1 MRSNIVKF
9 LFGGISLLII
19 SACGGGDEEP
29 VLVPATIAPTTT
41 VVDLSTTV
49 PMTTT
54 TYAAPATIVPI
65 IVETTT
71 TTVVIEPESIQPASV
86 ASVESVTVAAGD
98 SLSEIAKSNGT
109 TAEKLARI
117 NGICNVNSIYVGQ
130 VILLTAPESE
140 VETDTEEESLITVIV
155 EAGDSLSKIAKRE
168 GVTVDEVMSLNN
180 ISDPNLLFV
189 GQKLTISGQ
198 ASLETQEEAPVC

>member
-9 LFGGISLLII
+9 LLGGFSLFIF

-29 VLVPATIAPTTT
+29 VLVPATMAPTTT
-41 VVDLSTTV
+41 LMDLSTTV

-54 TYAAPATIVPI
+54 TNAAPATIVPVI
-65 IVETTT
+65 IETTT
-71 TTVVIEPESIQPASV
+71 TTVVVEPEETEPEPA
-86 ASVESVTVAAGD
+86 ESVTVAAGD
-98 SLSEIAKSNGT
+98 SLSEIAKANGT

-130 VILLTAPESE
+130 VILLNDPESE
-140 VETDTEEESLITVIV
+140 VETDVVEESLRTIMV
-155 EAGDSLSKIAKRE
+155 ESGDSLSKIAKRE
-168 GVTVDEVMSLNN
+168 GVTVDEIMSLNN

-198 ASLETQEEAPVC
+198 ASPESQEEAPVC

>member
-9 LFGGISLLII
+9 LLGGLSLLII

-41 VVDLSTTV
+41 LMDLSTTV

-54 TYAAPATIVPI
+54 SYAAPATIVPVVI
-65 IVETTT
+65 ETTT
-71 TTVVIEPESIQPASV
+71 TTVVVEPEETEPEPV
-86 ASVESVTVAAGD
+86 GSVTVTAGD
-98 SLSEIAKSNGT
+98 SLSEIAKANGT

-130 VILLTAPESE
+130 VILLNDPEQE
-140 VETDTEEESLITVIV
+140 VETDETEESLRTVIV

-168 GVTVDEVMSLNN
+168 GVTVDEVMSMNN

-198 ASLETQEEAPVC
+198 ASPEPQEAPVC

>member
-9 LFGGISLLII
+9 LLGGISLLFI

-41 VVDLSTTV
+41 IMDQSTTF

-54 TYAAPATIVPI
+54 TYATPSTIVPVVI
-65 IVETTT
+65 ETTT
-71 TTVVIEPESIQPASV
+71 TTIVVEPEETEPEP
-86 ASVESVTVAAGD
+86 VESVTVTAGD
-98 SLSEIAKSNGT
+98 SLSEIAKANGT

-130 VILLTAPESE
+130 VILLNDPEQE
-140 VETDTEEESLITVIV
+140 VETDTTEESLRTVIV
-155 EAGDSLSKIAKRE
+155 ETGDSLSKIAKRE
-168 GVTVDEVMSLNN
+168 GVTVDEVMSMNN

-198 ASLETQEEAPVC
+198 ASPEPQEEDPVC

>member
-9 LFGGISLLII
+9 LLGGLSLLII

-41 VVDLSTTV
+41 LMDLSTTV

-54 TYAAPATIVPI
+54 TYTAPATIVPVVI
-65 IVETTT
+65 ETTT
-71 TTVVIEPESIQPASV
+71 TTVVVEPEETEPEPV
-86 ASVESVTVAAGD
+86 GSVTVTAGD
-98 SLSEIAKSNGT
+98 SLSEIAKANGT

-130 VILLTAPESE
+130 VILLNDPEQE
-140 VETDTEEESLITVIV
+140 VETDETEESLRTVIV

-168 GVTVDEVMSLNN
+168 GVTVDEVMSMNN

-198 ASLETQEEAPVC
+198 ASPEPQEAPVC

>member
-9 LFGGISLLII
+9 LLGGISLLFI

-41 VVDLSTTV
+41 IMDLSTTV

-54 TYAAPATIVPI
+54 TYATPSTIVPVVI
-65 IVETTT
+65 ETTT
-71 TTVVIEPESIQPASV
+71 TTIVVEPEETEPEP
-86 ASVESVTVAAGD
+86 VESVTVTAGD
-98 SLSEIAKSNGT
+98 SLSEIAKANGT

-130 VILLTAPESE
+130 VILLNDPEQE
-140 VETDTEEESLITVIV
+140 VETDTTEESLRTVIV
-155 EAGDSLSKIAKRE
+155 ETGDSLSKIAKRE
-168 GVTVDEVMSLNN
+168 GVTVDEIMSMNN

-198 ASLETQEEAPVC
+198 ASPEPQEEDPVC

>member
-9 LFGGISLLII
+9 LLGGISLLFI

-41 VVDLSTTV
+41 IMDLSTTV

-54 TYAAPATIVPI
+54 TYATPSTIVPVVI
-65 IVETTT
+65 ETTT
-71 TTVVIEPESIQPASV
+71 TTIVVEPEETEPEP
-86 ASVESVTVAAGD
+86 VESVTVTAGD
-98 SLSEIAKSNGT
+98 SLSEIAKANGT

-130 VILLTAPESE
+130 VILLNDSEQE
-140 VETDTEEESLITVIV
+140 VETDTTEESLRTVIV
-155 EAGDSLSKIAKRE
+155 ETGDSLSKIAKRE
-168 GVTVDEVMSLNN
+168 GVTVDEVMSMNN

-198 ASLETQEEAPVC
+198 ASPEPQEEEPVC

>member
-1 MRSNIVKF
+1 M
-9 LFGGISLLII
+9 
-19 SACGGGDEEP
+19 
-29 VLVPATIAPTTT
+29 
-41 VVDLSTTV
+41 
-49 PMTTT
+49 
-54 TYAAPATIVPI
+54 
-65 IVETTT
+65 
-71 TTVVIEPESIQPASV
+71 
-86 ASVESVTVAAGD
+86 
-98 SLSEIAKSNGT
+98 
-109 TAEKLARI
+109 
-117 NGICNVNSIYVGQ
+117 NSIYVGQ

-140 VETDTEEESLITVIV
+140 VETAAEEESLRTVIV

>member
-9 LFGGISLLII
+9 LLGGISLLII

-41 VVDLSTTV
+41 IMDLSTTV
-49 PMTTT
+49 PMITT
-54 TYAAPATIVPI
+54 TYATPSTIVPVVI
-65 IVETTT
+65 ETTT
-71 TTVVIEPESIQPASV
+71 TTIVVEPEETEPEP
-86 ASVESVTVAAGD
+86 VESVTVTAGD
-98 SLSEIAKSNGT
+98 SLSEIAKANGT

-130 VILLTAPESE
+130 VILLNDPEQE
-140 VETDTEEESLITVIV
+140 VETDTTEESLRTVIV
-155 EAGDSLSKIAKRE
+155 ETGDSLSKIAKRE
-168 GVTVDEVMSLNN
+168 GVTVDEIMSMNN

-198 ASLETQEEAPVC
+198 ASPEPQEEDPVC

>member
-9 LFGGISLLII
+9 LLGGISLLFI

-41 VVDLSTTV
+41 IMDQSTTF

-54 TYAAPATIVPI
+54 TYATPSTIVPVVI
-65 IVETTT
+65 ETTT
-71 TTVVIEPESIQPASV
+71 TTIVVEPEETEPEP
-86 ASVESVTVAAGD
+86 VESVTVTAGD
-98 SLSEIAKSNGT
+98 SLSEIAKANGT

-130 VILLTAPESE
+130 VILLNDPEQE
-140 VETDTEEESLITVIV
+140 VETDTTEESLRTVIV
-155 EAGDSLSKIAKRE
+155 ETGDSLSKIAKRE
-168 GVTVDEVMSLNN
+168 GVTVDEVMSMNN

-198 ASLETQEEAPVC
+198 ASPESQEEDPVC

>member
-9 LFGGISLLII
+9 LLGGISLLII

-41 VVDLSTTV
+41 IMDLSTTV

-54 TYAAPATIVPI
+54 SYATPSTIVPVVI
-65 IVETTT
+65 ETTT
-71 TTVVIEPESIQPASV
+71 TTIVVEPEETEPEP
-86 ASVESVTVAAGD
+86 VESVTVTAGD
-98 SLSEIAKSNGT
+98 SLSEIAKANGT

-130 VILLTAPESE
+130 VILLNDPEQE
-140 VETDTEEESLITVIV
+140 VETDTTEESLRTVIV
-155 EAGDSLSKIAKRE
+155 ETGDSLSKIAKRE
-168 GVTVDEVMSLNN
+168 GVTVDEVMSMNN

-198 ASLETQEEAPVC
+198 ASPEPQEENPVC

>member
-1 MRSNIVKF
+1 MRSNIGKF
-9 LFGGISLLII
+9 LVGGLSLLIV
-19 SACGGGDEEP
+19 SACGGGDEDP

-41 VVDLSTTV
+41 LVDLSTTV

-54 TYAAPATIVPI
+54 TYATPSTIVPVVI
-65 IVETTT
+65 ETTT
-71 TTVVIEPESIQPASV
+71 TTVVVELEETEPEPV
-86 ASVESVTVAAGD
+86 GSVTVTAGD
-98 SLSEIAKSNGT
+98 SLSEIAKANGT

-130 VILLTAPESE
+130 VILLDDPEQE
-140 VETDTEEESLITVIV
+140 IEADTIEESLRTIIV

-168 GVTVDEVMSLNN
+168 GVTVDEVMSLND

-198 ASLETQEEAPVC
+198 ASPEPQEEDPVC

>member
-1 MRSNIVKF
+1 MVKF
-9 LFGGISLLII
+9 LLGGFSLLII

-29 VLVPATIAPTTT
+29 VLVPATMAPTTT
-41 VVDLSTTV
+41 LIDLSTTV

-54 TYAAPATIVPI
+54 SYATPATIVPVVI
-65 IVETTT
+65 DTTT
-71 TTVVIEPESIQPASV
+71 TTVVIEMEETESEL
-86 ASVESVTVAAGD
+86 VESVTVAAGD
-98 SLSEIAKSNGT
+98 SLSEIAKANGT

-130 VILLTAPESE
+130 VILINDPEPE
-140 VETDTEEESLITVIV
+140 VETDAVEESLRTVMV
-155 EAGDSLSKIAKRE
+155 ESGDSLSKIAKRE
-168 GVTVDEVMSLNN
+168 GVTVDEIMSLNN

-198 ASLETQEEAPVC
+198 ASLEPQEEDPVC

>member
-9 LFGGISLLII
+9 LLGGISLLFI

-41 VVDLSTTV
+41 IMDLSTTV

-54 TYAAPATIVPI
+54 SYATPSTIVPVVI
-65 IVETTT
+65 ETTT
-71 TTVVIEPESIQPASV
+71 TTIVVEPEETEPEP
-86 ASVESVTVAAGD
+86 VESVTVTAGD
-98 SLSEIAKSNGT
+98 SLSEIAKANGT

-130 VILLTAPESE
+130 VILLNDPEQE
-140 VETDTEEESLITVIV
+140 VETDTTEESLRTVIV
-155 EAGDSLSKIAKRE
+155 ETGDSLSKIAKRE
-168 GVTVDEVMSLNN
+168 GVTVDEVMSMNN

-198 ASLETQEEAPVC
+198 ASPEPQEEDPVC

>member
-1 MRSNIVKF
+1 MRSNIAKF
-9 LFGGISLLII
+9 LLGGLFLLII

-41 VVDLSTTV
+41 LMDLSTTV

-54 TYAAPATIVPI
+54 TYTAPATIVPVVI
-65 IVETTT
+65 ETTT
-71 TTVVIEPESIQPASV
+71 TTVVVEPEETEPEPV
-86 ASVESVTVAAGD
+86 GSVTVTAGD
-98 SLSEIAKSNGT
+98 SLSEIAKANGT

-130 VILLTAPESE
+130 VILLNDPEQE
-140 VETDTEEESLITVIV
+140 VETDETEESLRTVIV

-168 GVTVDEVMSLNN
+168 GVTVDEVMSMNN

-198 ASLETQEEAPVC
+198 ASPEPQEAPVC

>member
-9 LFGGISLLII
+9 LLGGISLLFI

-41 VVDLSTTV
+41 IMDLSTTV

-54 TYAAPATIVPI
+54 TYATPSTIVPVVI
-65 IVETTT
+65 ETTT
-71 TTVVIEPESIQPASV
+71 TTIVVEPEETEPEP
-86 ASVESVTVAAGD
+86 VESVTVTAGD
-98 SLSEIAKSNGT
+98 SLSEIAKANGT

-130 VILLTAPESE
+130 VILLNDPEQE
-140 VETDTEEESLITVIV
+140 VETDTTEESLRTVIV
-155 EAGDSLSKIAKRE
+155 ETGDSLSKIAKRE
-168 GVTVDEVMSLNN
+168 GVTVDEVMSMNN

-198 ASLETQEEAPVC
+198 ASPESQEEDPVC

>member
-9 LFGGISLLII
+9 LLGGISLLII

-41 VVDLSTTV
+41 IMDLSTTV

-54 TYAAPATIVPI
+54 TYATPLTIVPVVI
-65 IVETTT
+65 ETTT
-71 TTVVIEPESIQPASV
+71 TTIVVEPEETEPEP
-86 ASVESVTVAAGD
+86 VESVTVTAGD
-98 SLSEIAKSNGT
+98 SLSEIAKANGT

-130 VILLTAPESE
+130 VILLNDPEQE
-140 VETDTEEESLITVIV
+140 VETDTTEESLRTVIV
-155 EAGDSLSKIAKRE
+155 ETGDSLSKIAKRE
-168 GVTVDEVMSLNN
+168 GVTVDEVMSMNN

-198 ASLETQEEAPVC
+198 ASPEPQEENPVC

>member
-1 MRSNIVKF
+1 L
-9 LFGGISLLII
+9 LFI

-41 VVDLSTTV
+41 IMDLSTTV

-54 TYAAPATIVPI
+54 TYATPSTIVPVVI
-65 IVETTT
+65 ETTT
-71 TTVVIEPESIQPASV
+71 TTIVVEPEETEPEP
-86 ASVESVTVAAGD
+86 VESVTVTAGD
-98 SLSEIAKSNGT
+98 SLSEIAKANGT

-130 VILLTAPESE
+130 VILLNDPEQE
-140 VETDTEEESLITVIV
+140 VETDTTEESLRTVIV
-155 EAGDSLSKIAKRE
+155 ETGDSLSKIAKRE
-168 GVTVDEVMSLNN
+168 GVTVDEVMSMNN

-198 ASLETQEEAPVC
+198 ASPEPQEEDPVC